1 MIARHAAA
9 LLLLGAL
16 ACLPQIARG
25 QGKNTGTDSSG
36 PAAEESSPFDPMPT
50 VKKGDQVIP
59 DLDKMWSSP
68 EMRFTLLKQPSKR
81 NVLFAWGGIASGDSD
96 RFHEALTAARP
107 IEEIWLLSP
116 GGSLEDGLEMG
127 RFVHKARLGTHLLS
141 WMQCASACNFIFM
154 GGAIRTID
162 PGGSFIVHMFSA
174 DLATSVL
181 GRVAGAPTT
190 FDAFNGEYP
199 DHKLDKADLDAY
211 NEEHHA
217 KLDVPDY
224 LMTMVVDIN
233 IKQIQQDSAQR
244 AAEIARFLA
253 EMGLSLRFLTAF
265 ANISND
271 HPRELSR
278 DELRDFNITNTD

>member
-1 MIARHAAA
+1 VIVRHAAA
-9 LLLLGAL
+9 LLLLGVL
-16 ACLPQIARG
+16 ASLPQIARG
-25 QGKNTGTDSSG
+25 QAISTGSDR
-36 PAAEESSPFDPMPT
+36 ASPFDPVPT
-50 VKKGDQVIP
+50 VKKGDRDVP
-59 DLDKMWSSP
+59 DFDKMLSSP
-68 EMRFTLLKQPSKR
+68 EMHFTSLKQKNKR
-81 NVLFAWGGIASGDSD
+81 NVLFAWGEIASGDFD
-96 RFHEALTAARP
+96 RFHEAMMAARP

-127 RFVHKARLGTHLLS
+127 RFVHKAKLGTHLLS
-141 WMQCASACNFIFM
+141 GMVCASACNFVFM
-154 GGAIRTID
+154 GGAVRTID

-174 DLATSVL
+174 DIASSVL
-181 GRVAGAPTT
+181 DNVADAPKT
-190 FDAFNGEYP
+190 FDAFNGDYP
-199 DHKLDKADLDAY
+199 DHKLDQADLDAY
-211 NEEHHA
+211 NKEHNE

-253 EMGLSLRFLTAF
+253 EMELSLRFLTAF
-265 ANISND
+265 ASISND